1 MIFKF
6 LIKNLV
12 LKNFKFGKYIYI
24 LSLYIKLFDK
34 VLNIRY
40 KGKILSY

>member
-12 LKNFKFGKYIYI
+12 LKNLKSGKYTYI
-24 LSLYIKLFDK
+24 LSLHIKLFDK

-40 KGKILSY
+40 KGKTSSY